1 MKNKHIWLFYISFLV
16 IHFSSKAQNKN
27 ELVYNDTIVN
37 ISDSLKKKKY
47 ALRFGF
53 DALKIALS
61 QTDKNYSGIE
71 VVGDLNFF
79 ENLFL
84 SIEFGTEDKTKQSEK
99 INFTTTGSYIKLGVD
114 YNMYKNWK
122 GMNNQIYIGIRFA
135 NSIHKQRVNS
145 FYLRNNDFLW
155 GNELITSGA
164 GIGLREKLNAS
175 WIEFITGIK
184 VQVLKNIYM
193 GFSVRFNRLI
203 NDKKPLNFDNLYIPG
218 FNKKTDENIFG
229 AGFNYTISYS
239 IPIKF
244 SKNK

>member
-16 IHFSSKAQNKN
+16 IHFSSKAQNEN

-37 ISDSLKKKKY
+37 ISDSLKKKNY

-53 DALKIALS
+53 DPLKIALS
-61 QTDKNYSGIE
+61 QTDKNYSGFE
-71 VVGDLNFF
+71 VIGDLNFF

-84 SIEFGTEDKTKQSEK
+84 SIEFGREDKTKQSEK
-99 INFTTTGSYIKLGVD
+99 INFTTTGSYIKLGAD

-122 GMNNQIYIGIRFA
+122 GMNNHIYIGIRFA

-145 FYLRNNDFLW
+145 FFLRNSDFLW
-155 GNELITSGA
+155 GNKLITSGT
-164 GIGLREKLNAS
+164 GIGLRENLNAS
-175 WIEFITGIK
+175 WIEFVTGIK

-193 GFSVRFNRLI
+193 GFNVRFKRLF

-244 SKNK
+244 GKK